1 MTPRPS
7 AQLRLT
13 VAGIWLFYSIRRENH
28 TIGLLLYDYN
38 DADDQIKW
46 LIYHGINSSSVF
58 TLTHVRLG
66 DDPFKSVNKFPSK
79 NQLKFV
85 RYMAGRLWYLPI
97 ISLWFIIVIDIFS
110 AIWMGSPVR
119 QPDIR
124 GAFEENRNNKVIGL
138 PDRPW
143 TELTPDE
150 REDIGNKLEKAGKIR
165 RPGALWWRLNTSERG
180 RLVEHWLISAI
191 FSLPLVFMSRKIA
204 DFALGTEEVL
214 AEFPH

>member
-1 MTPRPS
+1 M
-7 AQLRLT
+7 
-13 VAGIWLFYSIRRENH
+13 
-28 TIGLLLYDYN
+28 
-38 DADDQIKW
+38 
-46 LIYHGINSSSVF
+46 F

-79 NQLKFV
+79 NQIKFV

-97 ISLWFIIVIDIFS
+97 ISLWFIIIIDIFS
-110 AIWMGSPVR
+110 AIGMGSPVR

-124 GAFEENRNNKVIGL
+124 GAFEENRNNKVTGL

-165 RPGALWWRLNTSERG
+165 RPGALWWRLETSERR

-214 AEFPH
+214 AEFRTELTKVRPPRGS